1 MKEDPQPDR
10 EDEQEEDP
18 REDANDVDEEES
30 DIAEAQEEGIDLWI
44 KSFRPIGCHWA
55 LRLLGSL

>member
-1 MKEDPQPDR
+1 MKEDPQADR

-30 DIAEAQEEGIDLWI
+30 DIAEA
-44 KSFRPIGCHWA
+44 
-55 LRLLGSL
+55 